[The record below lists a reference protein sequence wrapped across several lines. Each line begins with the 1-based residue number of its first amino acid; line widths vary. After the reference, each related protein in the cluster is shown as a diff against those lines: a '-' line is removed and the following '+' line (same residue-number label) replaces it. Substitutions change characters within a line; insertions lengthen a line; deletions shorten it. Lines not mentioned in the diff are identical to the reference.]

1 MARTS
6 SFGNKF
12 VLVAMLENPEKISRY
27 IALQL
32 VAKGYLKIEKV
43 KENTGRGRASHVYV
57 RTGKAN
63 GYIALSRNWKKNKVS
78 SDKVEVSSEPLM
90 ITYQPSD
97 FAA

>member
-12 VLVAMLENPEKISRY
+12 VLAAMLENPEKISRY

-43 KENTGRGRASHVYV
+43 KENPGRGRASHVYAQ
-57 RTGKAN
+57 TGKAK